1 MVACTRTSVSMV
13 INETKMASGDKV
25 LLSAKRTTY
34 VDAEGISNLVRKSV
48 TALFGNVD
56 IIEVM

>member
-1 MVACTRTSVSMV
+1 
-13 INETKMASGDKV
+13 MASGDKV